1 MTAWEQNY
9 EELVAELRRNAL
21 LESCGSVLG
30 WERETYM
37 PEGGTEL
44 RSRQLSLL
52 AGLRHQWSTS
62 PRLGELLRSLASEDL
77 GPADGPVAV
86 NVGQACRDYDL
97 ATRLPQ
103 KLVEEISRVTALSQH
118 AWQQAKKQNRF
129 ADFEPWLKQVV
140 SLKREQ
146 AACLHSGKS
155 GPVYDSLLDLYE
167 PGVTTAEIQSTFA
180 PLRDQLVPL
189 VGRLA
194 EASFKPDASL
204 LAREYPIEQQRVLA
218 REAAQA
224 IGFDFRRGRIDE
236 SAHPFCSGFGPGD
249 CRLTT
254 RYDAHFF
261 SMAFF
266 GTLHEAG
273 HGMYEQGLPEESFGL
288 GMGHSVSL
296 GIHESQSRMWENLV
310 GRSRPFWQHF
320 LPLARNQFPEALGE
334 VETETFYRAINKVEP
349 SWIRVEADEV
359 TYNLHIM
366 LRFELE
372 QKLIGGELE
381 PADVPGAW
389 NEVFQQYLGITPP
402 DDARGCLQDVH
413 WSAGLIGYFPT
424 YALGNIYA
432 SQFYRAA
439 ERELGDLSALFAR
452 GEFSPLRQWLN
463 TNIHQRGQQY
473 TAGELVRVVTG
484 ESFSALPLV
493 EYLENKF
500 NDVYCLT

>member
-288 GMGHSVSL
+288 GMGHSVS
-296 GIHESQSRMWENLV
+296 GNTRIAISHV
-310 GRSRPFWQHF
+310 GKSGGAFPPFWQHF
-320 LPLARNQFPEALGE
+320 LPWPGTSFRKPWVKWKRKRF
-334 VETETFYRAINKVEP
+334 IEP
-349 SWIRVEADEV
+349 STRWNRPG
-359 TYNLHIM
+359 
-366 LRFELE
+366 FEW
-372 QKLIGGELE
+372 K
-381 PADVPGAW
+381 PMK
-389 NEVFQQYLGITPP
+389 
-402 DDARGCLQDVH
+402 
-413 WSAGLIGYFPT
+413 SPT
-424 YALGNIYA
+424 ICI
-432 SQFYRAA
+432 S
-439 ERELGDLSALFAR
+439 
-452 GEFSPLRQWLN
+452 
-463 TNIHQRGQQY
+463 
-473 TAGELVRVVTG
+473 
-484 ESFSALPLV
+484 
-493 EYLENKF
+493 
-500 NDVYCLT
+500 C